1 MTAVATTEARPDTD
15 RRRERRERQR
25 EADVRPPMQQITY
38 QVPRYNLIDQS
49 VIQKIHNESMRLLRD
64 LGIDMYDE
72 EVISIFKKHGAKVTP
87 QAVGGTVFLSEEL
100 VMKYVQM
107 APASFTQLARNPAN
121 NVVIGGNKA
130 VFAPVYG
137 PPFVQD
143 LDHGRREGKLV
154 DFENFIK
161 LTYLSPYLHH
171 SGGTVCEPNDEPVP
185 TRHLDMVYSHIKY
198 SDKAFMGS
206 VTDPKNAADSV
217 KMAEIVFG
225 ADKIRQTPALL
236 SLINVS
242 SPRRYDDRM
251 LGDIL
256 VYAKARQALLITPF
270 LMAGATS
277 PVSMAGTLALKNA
290 EALAG
295 IVLVQM
301 INPGTPVIYG
311 SFMTTIDLQSGAP
324 VFGSPESQTVLFAGK
339 QMAEF
344 YKLPYRSGGTFCSS
358 KIPDAQAGYESIQ
371 VMMPTV
377 MAQVNFVLHAAGW
390 LENGLVA
397 GYEKFVIDNEM
408 CGMYHT
414 WAKGLDTSEEAFA
427 YDALSEVQPGGHFLG
442 TAHTMRN
449 FRTAFFRTDVFDYN
463 SAEQWQ
469 LNGGEDTYQRANKK
483 WKKQLADYEPPALDV
498 GLDAELQDFM
508 KQRKKAVGFPAK
520 QNN

>member
-1 MTAVATTEARPDTD
+1 MTVAPMRVETE

-25 EADVRPPMQQITY
+25 DAAALPQMQQIDY
-38 QVPRYNLIDQS
+38 QIPRYDIAS
-49 VIQKIHNESMRLLRD
+49 PAAIQKIHDESMRILRT

-72 EVISIFKKHGAKVTP
+72 EACNIFERHGARVVRG
-87 QAVGGTVFLSEEL
+87 AAEVGGTVYLEEEL
-100 VMKYVQM
+100 VMRYVSM
-107 APASFTQLARNPAN
+107 APSQFTQLARNPAN
-121 NVVIGGNKA
+121 NVVIGGKKA

-137 PPFVQD
+137 PPFVLD
-143 LDHGRREGKLV
+143 LDRGRRQGTLA
-154 DFENFIK
+154 DFHNFVK

-171 SGGTVCEPNDEPVP
+171 SGGTVCEPTDEPVA
-185 TRHLDMVYSHIKY
+185 TRHLDMLLAHIQY

-217 KMAEIVFG
+217 KIAEILFG
-225 ADKIRQTPALL
+225 TETIRKTPGLL

-256 VYAKARQALLITPF
+256 VYAKAGQALLITPF

-277 PVSMAGTLALKNA
+277 PVSPAGTLALQNA

-295 IVLVQM
+295 IALVQM

-324 VFGSPESQTVLFAGK
+324 VFGSPESQVALFAGK

-344 YKLPYRSGGTFCSS
+344 YKLPYRSGGTFASS

-377 MAQVNFVLHAAGW
+377 LAQVNFVLHAAGW

-397 GYEKFVIDNEM
+397 GYEKFVIDNDL
-408 CGMYHT
+408 CGMYHVL
-414 WAKGLDTSEEAFA
+414 AKGLDVSEEALAF
-427 YDALSEVQPGGHFLG
+427 DALSEVAPGGHFLG
-442 TAHTMRN
+442 AGHTMRN
-449 FRTAFFRTDVFDYN
+449 FRSAFFRTDIFDYN
-463 SAEQWQ
+463 SAEQWTI
-469 LNGGEDTYQRANKK
+469 NGAEDTYQRANKK
-483 WKKQLADYEPPALDV
+483 WKQLLASYQPPTLDE
-498 GLDAELQDFM
+498 GLEQELNTFITH
-508 KQRKKAVGFPAK
+508 RKNELGFAK
-520 QNN
+520 KR